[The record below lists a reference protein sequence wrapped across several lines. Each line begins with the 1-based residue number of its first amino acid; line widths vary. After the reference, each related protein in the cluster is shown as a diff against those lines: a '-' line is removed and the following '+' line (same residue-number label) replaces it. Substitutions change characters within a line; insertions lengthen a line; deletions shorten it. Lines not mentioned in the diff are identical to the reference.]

1 MMVVGLVGVV
11 TLILV
16 IYISNI
22 LSVRSLLDRNTQLTD
37 SLAIQKIRTDHLLTE
52 TNLLESVERIQA
64 MAQKEF
70 RMATPARPPMII
82 QVPAEEINLL
92 RGDQK

>member
-1 MMVVGLVGVV
+1 MVVVGLVGAV

-16 IYISNI
+16 VYISNI
-22 LSVRSLLDRNTQLTD
+22 LSVRSLLDRNTNLTD
-37 SLAIQKIRTDHLLTE
+37 SLATQKIRTDHLLTE

-70 RMATPARPPMII
+70 KMATPARPPMII
-82 QVPAEEINLL
+82 QVPAEEIKLM
-92 RGDQK
+92 RGGTP